1 MKPLP
6 VTVLRK
12 SLDEG
17 SASEMLFYRLATFVV
32 LCTILYFARDV
43 LIPIAI
49 AVLLAILLTPLIR
62 LAMRTGLP
70 RSVSIIL
77 VVALLMVVSG
87 AVTLFVGRTL
97 TNLAADLPRYEAS
110 LREKARSIKIFT
122 SKGVALEKAALV
134 IKGLQVELEKNDASV
149 LPSAAENR
157 TPIPVEVT
165 ETRFGPLGPI
175 ITVVS
180 MVVHPIVQVV
190 IVVLMLSFI
199 LFNREDLRDRLIGL
213 AGTRDLHRT
222 TAALDEGGKRLS
234 RLFLGQLAI
243 NTGVGTFIGTALLLL
258 GIPGAPLWGI
268 LTTLLRFVPYVA
280 TLIASIFPI
289 IIALAV
295 GDGWTLPFLVAGIVI
310 AAEVTAGHILEPVFL
325 GRMTGVSSTAIVVSA
340 AFWAM
345 LWGPVGLILATP
357 ITIGLHVLGRNIE
370 SMKFLDVLFGS
381 EPVLS
386 PDHALYQRLL
396 NGDSVEAAEAADSYQ
411 QQGKLVEFL
420 EAVVVPALA
429 LADEDVRRGRISKE
443 KATEIAKTLSDTL
456 DEVWSE
462 EGDYDRKDAPVI
474 LIPAHG
480 PINFA
485 ATLAFS
491 ALLNL
496 KHIPHRML
504 SQDVLLPGITVD
516 QDDKASIV
524 GLIGLSPLTASQQ
537 RYMSR
542 RLAPRIGEAK
552 LLNIAWRETAGETEA
567 VLASQA
573 PSMLPRA
580 QAEVSAAAA

>member
-1 MKPLP
+1 MDRAQASAKR
-6 VTVLRK
+6 LRPQEIAK
-12 SLDEG
+12 LLQQAVDRHEAGRPDET
-17 SASEMLFYRLATFVV
+17 ERLCREVLATAPDH
-32 LCTILYFARDV
+32 TD
-43 LIPIAI
+43 
-49 AVLLAILLTPLIR
+49 
-62 LAMRTGLP
+62 
-70 RSVSIIL
+70 
-77 VVALLMVVSG
+77 ALQFL
-87 AVTLFVGRTL
+87 
-97 TNLAADLPRYEAS
+97 
-110 LREKARSIKIFT
+110 
-122 SKGVALEKAALV
+122 GVAR
-134 IKGLQVELEKNDASV
+134 ASQGD
-149 LPSAAENR
+149 SA
-157 TPIPVEVT
+157 
-165 ETRFGPLGPI
+165 G
-175 ITVVS
+175 
-180 MVVHPIVQVV
+180 
-190 IVVLMLSFI
+190 
-199 LFNREDLRDRLIGL
+199 
-213 AGTRDLHRT
+213 
-222 TAALDEGGKRLS
+222 
-234 RLFLGQLAI
+234 AI
-243 NTGVGTFIGTALLLL
+243 
-258 GIPGAPLWGI
+258 
-268 LTTLLRFVPYVA
+268 TLLRQAVA
-280 TLIASIFPI
+280 QRPNDPRLHLN
-289 IIALAV
+289 LAV
-295 GDGWTLPFLVAGIVI
+295 
-310 AAEVTAGHILEPVFL
+310 
-325 GRMTGVSSTAIVVSA
+325 
-340 AFWAM
+340 AM
-345 LWGPVGLILATP
+345 LPTKQW
-357 ITIGLHVLGRNIE
+357 
-370 SMKFLDVLFGS
+370 
-381 EPVLS
+381 
-386 PDHALYQRLL
+386 
-396 NGDSVEAAEAADSYQ
+396 AEAADSYQ

-573 PSMLPRA
+573 PSMRPRA